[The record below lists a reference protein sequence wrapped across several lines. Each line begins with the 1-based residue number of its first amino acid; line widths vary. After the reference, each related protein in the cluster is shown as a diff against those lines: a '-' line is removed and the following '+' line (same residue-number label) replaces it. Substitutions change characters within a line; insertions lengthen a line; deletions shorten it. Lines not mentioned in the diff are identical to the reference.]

1 LALFLAFFLVCHF
14 TSLIFY
20 VLLLLAQFLAFFTN
34 RFDLLQDL
42 VIFEVF
48 QPEADVYDLR
58 MVDPLFLWKI
68 GVI

>member
-1 LALFLAFFLVCHF
+1 
-14 TSLIFY
+14 
-20 VLLLLAQFLAFFTN
+20 LLLLAQFLAFFTN